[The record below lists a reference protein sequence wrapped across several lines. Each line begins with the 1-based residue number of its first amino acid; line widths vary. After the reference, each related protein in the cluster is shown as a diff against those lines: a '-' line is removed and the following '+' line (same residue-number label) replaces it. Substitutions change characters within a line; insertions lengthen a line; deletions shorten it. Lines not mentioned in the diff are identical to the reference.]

1 MKKLFTFLASVL
13 LFVNLGF
20 SQTVLFT
27 DSFELGITNWTT
39 TGTWGIST
47 TQSHSPTHSLSESP
61 TGNYTNNLSTF
72 CTMTNGVDL
81 STYPSASLSF
91 WGTYKIESGFD
102 YMYIDVSTDDFVTF
116 TTIATYDGNESIPL
130 PPFAQYDL
138 DLGGFCA
145 NNNVKVRFHFS
156 SDQGYVTDGMYID
169 DFTISGNSVDN
180 SPPLII
186 HTAPLFYEGSLGSM
200 VLNAQLID
208 FSGIN
213 ITNSQLFYNVD
224 GGADQTVSPVL
235 ISGNDYEFTIPTQ
248 TPGAYVSYH
257 IYAED
262 NYVTPNNITSPT
274 YAYIAGNHI
283 IQDNGVVDFYSA
295 LGPGSDSPT
304 VTGTCVK
311 IALGSTDLVGLLL
324 RNYTDV
330 DNPNDSMLVHVWND
344 NAGLPGT
351 DVITPFMVKP
361 SATLSNASA
370 MTWIDLRP
378 FAVQLTGI
386 SGTYYI
392 GFTVPSGIVNITITE
407 PGSFNRSYVLDGTT
421 WSLSQGTGGFADNH
435 FRAVTSLNQDVE
447 GPNIAN
453 NSIPVLHEANL
464 NAQTISST
472 VTDMTG
478 VASTDLYYK
487 VDNGIAQIVPGVFV
501 SGNNWS
507 YVIPAQPA
515 GVWIKYWLSATDLV
529 TPTPYTSQTDT
540 FIYVSGLYHKFDNG
554 IPDVYIGAGSL
565 SNINTIAEMV
575 DFGTQYADLTSL
587 LIRNYYSTATPSD
600 TPNDPMT
607 IHVWG
612 DNAGLPGA
620 DLITPFVVPSE
631 ASATNTMAITKV
643 DLRSYSAQ
651 LSNLTGIIYAGLVMP
666 TGNSAVLGTDV
677 GTFAHT
683 FISDGLVWAASTSDA
698 EIRLV
703 STALITSVTSNI
715 VDNIIDVYPNP
726 TSNLVNIYIDKF
738 ENTQLQ
744 IININGQLVFE
755 KQVNENNTLLDVSS
769 YNKGVYIIKITNE
782 TGISI
787 HKLVVK

>member
-262 NYVTPNNITSPT
+262 NYVTPNN
-274 YAYIAGNHI
+274 
-283 IQDNGVVDFYSA
+283 
-295 LGPGSDSPT
+295 
-304 VTGTCVK
+304 
-311 IALGSTDLVGLLL
+311 
-324 RNYTDV
+324 
-330 DNPNDSMLVHVWND
+330 
-344 NAGLPGT
+344 
-351 DVITPFMVKP
+351 
-361 SATLSNASA
+361 
-370 MTWIDLRP
+370 
-378 FAVQLTGI
+378 
-386 SGTYYI
+386 
-392 GFTVPSGIVNITITE
+392 
-407 PGSFNRSYVLDGTT
+407 
-421 WSLSQGTGGFADNH
+421 
-435 FRAVTSLNQDVE
+435 
-447 GPNIAN
+447 
-453 NSIPVLHEANL
+453 
-464 NAQTISST
+464 
-472 VTDMTG
+472 
-478 VASTDLYYK
+478 
-487 VDNGIAQIVPGVFV
+487 
-501 SGNNWS
+501 
-507 YVIPAQPA
+507 
-515 GVWIKYWLSATDLV
+515 
-529 TPTPYTSQTDT
+529 
-540 FIYVSGLYHKFDNG
+540 
-554 IPDVYIGAGSL
+554 
-565 SNINTIAEMV
+565 
-575 DFGTQYADLTSL
+575 
-587 LIRNYYSTATPSD
+587 
-600 TPNDPMT
+600 
-607 IHVWG
+607 
-612 DNAGLPGA
+612 
-620 DLITPFVVPSE
+620 
-631 ASATNTMAITKV
+631 
-643 DLRSYSAQ
+643 
-651 LSNLTGIIYAGLVMP
+651 
-666 TGNSAVLGTDV
+666 
-677 GTFAHT
+677 
-683 FISDGLVWAASTSDA
+683 
-698 EIRLV
+698 
-703 STALITSVTSNI
+703 
-715 VDNIIDVYPNP
+715 
-726 TSNLVNIYIDKF
+726 
-738 ENTQLQ
+738 
-744 IININGQLVFE
+744 
-755 KQVNENNTLLDVSS
+755 
-769 YNKGVYIIKITNE
+769 
-782 TGISI
+782 
-787 HKLVVK
+787 